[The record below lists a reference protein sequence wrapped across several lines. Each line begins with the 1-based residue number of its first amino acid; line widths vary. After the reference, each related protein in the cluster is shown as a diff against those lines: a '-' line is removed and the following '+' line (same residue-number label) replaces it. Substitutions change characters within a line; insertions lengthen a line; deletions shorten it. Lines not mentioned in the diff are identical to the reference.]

1 AGMPFDLAVQLFD
14 EPELERR
21 HEIFAHLDE
30 AIASPLL
37 EAMSADQRTELF
49 RAMNEEERARL
60 LPTLEPETRHAL
72 GMLLRYPP
80 DTAGGIMTT
89 EFVSVPAS
97 WTVGQ
102 TLRHISEVG
111 RTKETVYAIYLLDGA
126 ERLVR
131 VVSLR
136 ELMGVDRDQP
146 VLHVGD
152 RRRPVTADP
161 LMDREQVARLI
172 SKYNLLAVPVV
183 DTDHRVLGIVTV
195 DDVIDALVE
204 ETTEDIQKFGGMEAL
219 EQPYLDVGFFQMLRK
234 RGGWLSA
241 LFLGEM
247 LTATAMGF
255 FQDNIERAVVLAVF
269 IPLIISSG
277 GNSGSQASTL

>member
-1 AGMPFDLAVQLFD
+1 MPLSNVTETPELLYLLAGDPAILAEVTASIRNADLADLLNELPPAAAAKVVAGMPFDLAVQLFD

-102 TLRHISEVG
+102 TLRH
-111 RTKETVYAIYLLDGA
+111 
-126 ERLVR
+126 
-131 VVSLR
+131 
-136 ELMGVDRDQP
+136 
-146 VLHVGD
+146 
-152 RRRPVTADP
+152 
-161 LMDREQVARLI
+161 
-172 SKYNLLAVPVV
+172 
-183 DTDHRVLGIVTV
+183 
-195 DDVIDALVE
+195 
-204 ETTEDIQKFGGMEAL
+204 
-219 EQPYLDVGFFQMLRK
+219 
-234 RGGWLSA
+234 
-241 LFLGEM
+241 
-247 LTATAMGF
+247 
-255 FQDNIERAVVLAVF
+255 
-269 IPLIISSG
+269 
-277 GNSGSQASTL
+277 